1 MRNFETKRSAKSR
14 WGNLIALLLCYSF
27 AGGGIA
33 AAQSSKNSDASSSA
47 SLKKYLQTL
56 GDDKQARYVAA
67 FEDLDGDGTPE
78 AIVYMLGGEWCGSG
92 GCDTIILQQK
102 GESWK
107 TVTDIS
113 ITQPPVRVLRSSSK
127 GWRNLA
133 VSVGG
138 GGIPVGYEA
147 ELRFDGKSYP
157 DNPTTPPAKR
167 LKDDKA
173 PGKTVILS
181 LDHAVPLHP

>member
-1 MRNFETKRSAKSR
+1 MRGSPIAKRSAKSR
-14 WGNLIALLLCYSF
+14 AGCLIALLLCCTF
-27 AGGGIA
+27 AGGGVA
-33 AAQSSKNSDASSSA
+33 AAQSNESPLAA

-56 GDDKQARYVAA
+56 DDDKKTRYIAA

-78 AIVYMLGGEWCGSG
+78 AVVYMVGGEWCGSG
-92 GCDTIILQQK
+92 GCDTMILQQQ
-102 GESWK
+102 GGTWK

-113 ITQPPVRVLRSSSK
+113 ITQPPIRVLRSSSR
-127 GWRNLA
+127 GWRDLA

-157 DNPTTPPAKR
+157 DNPTTPPARR
-167 LKDDKA
+167 LKGKA

-181 LDHAVPLHP
+181 LDHAVSLHP